1 MPLSMIRENSNH
13 IATVLYH
20 TLFWAVYVLSE
31 YLANYPHL
39 KGSEHFQQVW
49 TVLISLP
56 LLMVPTYIIVLVA
69 VPKFLKQNK
78 NVAFSLILLACAA
91 FVFYGRI
98 IWLELI
104 NYIIYDFSGSMPA
117 SKVVKNVVRD
127 YAIIALATAIYII
140 NDWRRKEKEN
150 KELVEA
156 KAKSDL
162 ELLKRQLH
170 PHFLFNT
177 LNNIYSLSLKNSK
190 QTGESILKLS
200 KLLEYLV
207 YRSGEKNVLLEEEL
221 ELVRNYIDLEKLHYG
236 DELNLVMEVEGID
249 NKLKIAPLILLPFVE
264 NCFKHGGKN
273 EKGVFWIKIR
283 IKMFAGLLTVFIENS
298 KPAKKKVRSDSASG
312 VGLSN
317 IDGRLELLYHNKYIL
332 DIEDRVDFYSIK
344 LELNL

>member
-1 MPLSMIRENSNH
+1 MIKSNSNH
-13 IATVLYH
+13 ITTFLHHAI
-20 TLFWAVYVLSE
+20 FWAVYVLSE

-39 KGSEHFQQVW
+39 KGPEHFRQIW
-49 TVLISLP
+49 TVLLSLP
-56 LLMVPTYIIVLVA
+56 LLVVPTYLIVLIA
-69 VPKFLKQNK
+69 VPRFLKK
-78 NVAFSLILLACAA
+78 DKILVFSLILIGCAL

-104 NYIIYDFSGSMPA
+104 NYLIYEFSGSMPA

-140 NDWRRKEKEN
+140 TDWRLKEKEN
-150 KELVEA
+150 KALIEA

-177 LNNIYSLSLKNSK
+177 LNNIYSLSLKNSE

-207 YRSGEKNVLLEEEL
+207 YQSGEKYVLLEEEL
-221 ELVRNYIDLEKLHYG
+221 ELVRNYIDLEKLRYG
-236 DELNLVMEVEGID
+236 DELNLILEVAGID
-249 NKLKIAPLILLPFVE
+249 NKLKTAPLILLPFVE

-283 IKMFAGLLTVFIENS
+283 VKVFAGLLTVFIENS
-298 KPAKKKVRSDSASG
+298 KSIKKKTKSDSASG

-317 IDGRLELLYHNKYIL
+317 IDGRLELLYDGKYRL
-332 DIEDRVDFYSIK
+332 DIEDSIDFYSIK
-344 LELNL
+344 LEINL